1 MTEIFK
7 IVVKPNLVKTT
18 VQEWNGRDSD
28 ELHGFDHVTKIIQKG
43 WKWELSK
50 SSYEWLEVMIHFK
63 NQLNEIERIKNKIE
77 AYDDICKIDF
87 KFNFTI
93 PYSVEVELNDN
104 DFNLIETLI
113 IEDETFEEEVF
124 YFQKRIGMSTNYLFG
139 DKPILSA
146 PIKSNNK
153 EGATVRGYASS
164 LLINNDL
171 QKEEEFYLSVLSD
184 FKTEIL

>member
-1 MTEIFK
+1 
-7 IVVKPNLVKTT
+7 
-18 VQEWNGRDSD
+18 
-28 ELHGFDHVTKIIQKG
+28 
-43 WKWELSK
+43 
-50 SSYEWLEVMIHFK
+50 
-63 NQLNEIERIKNKIE
+63 
-77 AYDDICKIDF
+77 
-87 KFNFTI
+87 
-93 PYSVEVELNDN
+93 VEVELNDN

-113 IEDETFEEEVF
+113 IEDENFEEEVF